1 MGIRFTAS
9 SAAIL
14 LCSADCA
21 LSADSRAFSAAVVA
35 SLDALPAALS
45 AVFLDNSA
53 SAALCDDSL
62 AF

>member
-1 MGIRFTAS
+1 MGILFTAS

-53 SAALCDDSL
+53 SAALCDDS
-62 AF
+62 

>member
-35 SLDALPAALS
+35 SLAALPAALS
-45 AVFLDNSA
+45 AVFFDNSA
-53 SAALCDDSL
+53 S
-62 AF
+62 